1 MRVLKSVSF
10 LSKKIMVTALL
21 LCAILF
27 ATADSQD
34 KNAVS
39 DVLIK
44 AYDMYFETDFDEAI
58 VSAELL
64 LERTDLTP
72 RDSIAVFEF
81 LGVCNYAKGTKH
93 FEKAYDY
100 LNRIAG
106 VGPCLNPLPQVFW
119 PKQLC
124 DRWFSL
130 MKSKEIL
137 NCSAD
142 EAGVKT
148 IAFLP
153 FDNYSVGEYQEK
165 LGKLGH
171 ALAEFFAHDFG
182 KVSSLKVIE
191 RNKMD
196 FLLDEVKLSQEGIT
210 SQSAAIKVGKMLG
223 AQLMVF
229 GTISQIDDRH
239 ARMVAKVVKVETS
252 EIVASVDQEGK
263 PDFNSMQKQLVEE
276 LAEKLDTEL
285 SDDAKSKLGQGG
297 SDSFDAL
304 YHYSL
309 GLEYMDSYDYKNA
322 YENFKKAYDMD
333 EKFIQAKEKMDI
345 YRPLVG

>member
-1 MRVLKSVSF
+1 MNALRPMNF
-10 LSKKIMVTALL
+10 LSKKSMVTALL
-21 LCAILF
+21 LCAIPF
-27 ATADSQD
+27 AAADSQD
-34 KNAVS
+34 KDAVS
-39 DVLIK
+39 DVLGK
-44 AYDMYFETDFDEAI
+44 AYEMYLSLKFDDAI
-58 VSAELL
+58 KSADALM
-64 LERTDLTP
+64 ERTNLTP

-81 LGVCNYAKGTKH
+81 LGVCNYAKGIKH
-93 FEKAYDY
+93 HEEAYNY
-100 LNRIAG
+100 LNRIAA
-106 VGPCLNPLPQVFW
+106 VGPCLNPLPQDFW
-119 PKQLC
+119 PSQLC
-124 DRWFSL
+124 NRWFSL

-142 EAGVKT
+142 EAGVRT

-165 LGKLGH
+165 LGMLSH

-196 FLLDEVKLSQEGIT
+196 FLLEEVKLSQEGIT
-210 SQSAAIKVGKMLG
+210 SQSAAVEVGRMLG

-252 EIVASVDQEGK
+252 EIIASVDKEGK

-285 SDDAKSKLGQGG
+285 SDDSKGELRHGG